1 MRAKQIQM
9 NNLYGLNDFE
19 IGLAYVPFGLGTVL
33 GTLLGGKVLHSSP
46 NNLAMLFGRIPS
58 IPA

>member
-1 MRAKQIQM
+1 M

-33 GTLLGGKVLHSSP
+33 GTLLGGKVCPSSP
-46 NNLAMLFGRIPS
+46 HPIFGLRIPS

>member
-33 GTLLGGKVLHSSP
+33 GTLLGGKDLHSSP
-46 NNLAMLFGRIPS
+46 NPSMLFGLRIPS
-58 IPA
+58 MPA